1 MGQGDQI
8 LPLLAPSPLLDSLSV
23 TLLSCARSQEAT
35 GISIAMPQPRCYLP
49 PVTPTKPSADPW
61 SRGVYL
67 VPDAARI
74 LRLPV
79 AVLRSWVAGTMERGP
94 GADGRQEGTG
104 GNLTERKAWK
114 GFQRKFLSFRRFWT
128 QQGATHSR

>member
-1 MGQGDQI
+1 M
-8 LPLLAPSPLLDSLSV
+8 
-23 TLLSCARSQEAT
+23 
-35 GISIAMPQPRCYLP
+35 
-49 PVTPTKPSADPW
+49 
-61 SRGVYL
+61 YL

-128 QQGATHSR
+128 QQGATRRNSLTVRQPPKSIVYQGFSCFQWFIPVRIMRAAMAWKAVPAS